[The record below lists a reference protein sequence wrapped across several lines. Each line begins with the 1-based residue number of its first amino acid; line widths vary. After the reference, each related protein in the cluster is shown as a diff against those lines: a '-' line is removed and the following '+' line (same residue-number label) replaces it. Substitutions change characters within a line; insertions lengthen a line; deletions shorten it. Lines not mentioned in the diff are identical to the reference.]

1 MRAWRFH
8 EFGDIANYTL
18 EEVPDATPGDGEALI
33 KIRYASLN
41 PADRLLIEG
50 NYPGAGD
57 LPLTVGRDGSGTV
70 EKVAEGSRFK
80 VGDEVIV
87 LRSEI
92 GITRQGT
99 LSDFVAAPESVVAH
113 LPKGWS
119 LKEGAAAPLV
129 YLTAWKAL
137 VIQGGLRKGQSVLV
151 TGASG
156 GVGIASIQLA
166 KALGAKVVAL
176 SRSEAKRSRLMELG
190 ADAVLDDGAPDLPD
204 KVRAAL
210 DGKGPDLII
219 ENLGGARLDQ
229 HIGLANLNAH
239 IMVIGLLAGRMSEI
253 NMGQVLFKQ
262 VRIEGVHVGKLVPTQ
277 AQDGWRRI
285 VETLG
290 TTGARPVIDTVFPME
305 QVQEAFA
312 HLAGGHLGKVLVE
325 VQP

>member
-99 LSDFVAAPESVVAH
+99 LAEFVAAPESVVAH

-190 ADAVLDDGAPDLPD
+190 ADVVLDDGAPDLPD

-219 ENLGGARLDQ
+219 ENLGGTRLDQ

-253 NMGQVLFKQ
+253 NMGQVLFQQ

-290 TTGARPVIDTVFPME
+290 TSGARPVIDTVFPME